1 MAPSSD
7 AALRNEPGRT
17 PGRDFETLLEQYRA
31 VRKATADLTAPL
43 SDEDCAVQSMPDAS
57 PAKWHLAHTSW
68 FFETFILKA
77 RIDGY
82 RVFHPSYEYL
92 FNSYYNA
99 VGPMHP
105 RPQRGLLTRPS
116 REEILAYRA
125 HVDRKMEELLR
136 TCRGA
141 GSDRNELEE
150 LAVLGLHHEQQ
161 HQELLLTDIKHAL
174 SLNPLNPIYV
184 GASRAG
190 ATSAIAANPASDT
203 RASWGHE
210 NRARWHSFEAG
221 LYEIGAATGS
231 RDFIFDNESP
241 RHRVYLTAFALAE
254 HPVTAGEYARFI
266 KAGGY
271 ERPELW
277 LSDGWATVV
286 ERGWRHPIYWRHA
299 GRAGEDGEKWCEFTL
314 GGIMPIDEA
323 APVCHLSFYEA
334 DAYATWAGARLP
346 TEAEWEV
353 AASRVDAH
361 GNFVESGALHPRA
374 PSMNSTAPVDPPE
387 RTLPSQMFGDVWEWT
402 ASPYVGYPGYS
413 AREGALGEYNGK
425 FMSGQMVLRGGS
437 CATPSRHIRATYRNF
452 FPPHARWQFSGL
464 RLARDKGED

>member
-1 MAPSSD
+1 M
-7 AALRNEPGRT
+7 
-17 PGRDFETLLEQYRA
+17 
-31 VRKATADLTAPL
+31 
-43 SDEDCAVQSMPDAS
+43 QSMPDAS

-136 TCRGA
+136 TCRGT
-141 GSDRNELEE
+141 GSNGNELEE
-150 LAVLGLHHEQQ
+150 LTTLGLHHEQQ

-174 SLNPLNPIYV
+174 SLNPLNPIYLRER
-184 GASRAG
+184 GASEV
-190 ATSAIAANPASDT
+190 SAESVAKTASQP
-203 RASWGHE
+203 RASWGHA
-210 NRARWHSFEAG
+210 NRGGWRSYEAG
-221 LYEIGAATGS
+221 LYEIGAA
-231 RDFIFDNESP
+231 RDRGDFTFDNESP
-241 RHRVYLTAFALAE
+241 RHRVYLEAFALAQR
-254 HPVTAGEYARFI
+254 PVTAGEFARFI
-266 KAGGY
+266 EAGGY

-286 ERGWRHPIYWRHA
+286 ERGWRHPIYWR
-299 GRAGEDGEKWCEFTL
+299 RADGTDQTHRPGETDAARRACENWCEFTL
-314 GGIMPIDEA
+314 GGVMPIDEA

-353 AASRVDAH
+353 VAARVSAH
-361 GNFVESGALHPRA
+361 GNFVETGALHPRSLPMKGSA
-374 PSMNSTAPVDPPE
+374 AAAAAATPE
-387 RTLPSQMFGDVWEWT
+387 GTLPSQMFGDVWEWT

-437 CATPSRHIRATYRNF
+437 CVTPASHIRRTYRNF
-452 FPPHARWQFSGL
+452 FPPDARWQFSGL
-464 RLARDKGED
+464 RLARDENEG